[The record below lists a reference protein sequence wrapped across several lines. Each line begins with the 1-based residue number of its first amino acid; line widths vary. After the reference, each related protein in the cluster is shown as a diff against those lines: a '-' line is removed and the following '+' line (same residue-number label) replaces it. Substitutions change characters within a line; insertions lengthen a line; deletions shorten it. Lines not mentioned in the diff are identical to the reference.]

1 LGSFYVAKHLANE
14 IFEARFNAFFFE
26 MFVLVNLKVVYR
38 KPKFAKLYSFLTYV
52 QLAFK
57 KVKL

>member
-1 LGSFYVAKHLANE
+1 VAKHLANE